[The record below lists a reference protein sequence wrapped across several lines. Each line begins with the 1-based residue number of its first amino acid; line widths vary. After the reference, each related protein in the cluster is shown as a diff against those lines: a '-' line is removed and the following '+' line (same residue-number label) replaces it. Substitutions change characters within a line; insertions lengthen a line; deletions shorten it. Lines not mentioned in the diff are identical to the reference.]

1 MSAFNL
7 DLKWVALIALVFQN
21 SGLAIAM
28 RYTFV
33 VSSGD
38 RYLPSTAVLIAEI
51 LKLSISFIACFVL
64 DANMSVQKFTSLLH
78 FDLVVQKGDWFKLCV
93 PSMLYTLQNSLQYYS
108 MSCLSAPVFQVL
120 YQMKIITT
128 AIFSVLMLAKRLSGL
143 QWSSIVALTL
153 GVALVQLSQTSGA
166 GDGKSNSIMGL
177 LSVVLGCCTSGFAGV
192 YFEMVLKSS
201 NVSIWMRNIQLS
213 IIGIFVATVRIF
225 CYFFT
230 IVRLF
235 YHFLAYV
242 RVLALCAHSAHLFP
256 YKLPFQISC
265 YMRDLEPIRAKGFL
279 TGYNEFVWM
288 VILLQAAGGLVSL
301 VKFKSICLPAQHCF
315 LVFVSRVV
323 YLVRCA
329 PFYGNLYSLLISCF
343 FTY

>member
-33 VSSGD
+33 VSTGD

-51 LKLSISFIACFVL
+51 LKLTISFIACFVL
-64 DANMSVQKFTSLLH
+64 DANMSVKKFTSLLH

-213 IIGIFVATVRIF
+213 IIGIFVATVRTLF
-225 CYFFT
+225 CIT
-230 IVRLF
+230 NQLLDQ
-235 YHFLAYV
+235 FLAYV
-242 RVLALCAHSAHLFP
+242 
-256 YKLPFQISC
+256 
-265 YMRDLEPIRAKGFL
+265 
-279 TGYNEFVWM
+279 
-288 VILLQAAGGLVSL
+288 
-301 VKFKSICLPAQHCF
+301 
-315 LVFVSRVV
+315 
-323 YLVRCA
+323 
-329 PFYGNLYSLLISCF
+329 
-343 FTY
+343 